1 MYNILSKEI
10 YSNYSDNI
18 TLDRRQRWRNNNR
31 ETEKRNSRR
40 ITRCKRALKLA
51 NKVKYG
57 DIKTI
62 VAKMIDTLFFDI
74 YDDLSAEGLPRYVIV
89 AFIIQ
94 EAELQLKSRYE
105 IEDVDDGPADIFGYC
120 ANVYSYNDFQESF
133 PSAED
138 KQKAIKKAG
147 KIIEEKKMKALG
159 TIIPYLLVHSWYPSS
174 IFSQTRAT
182 FPTNVFGSL
191 NEAPTL
197 RGDSDSIGRDT
208 EESDERERE
217 ETVVGNGNHAEVE
230 YIIISDDE

>member
-1 MYNILSKEI
+1 MNG
-10 YSNYSDNI
+10 DNI
-18 TLDRRQRWRNNNR
+18 TVDRRQRWRNNNR

-57 DIKTI
+57 DIKRI
-62 VAKMIDTLFFDI
+62 VAKMIDTLYFDI
-74 YDDLSAEGLPRYVIV
+74 YDELSAEGLPRYAIV

-105 IEDVDDGPADIFGYC
+105 IEDADDGPGDVFG
-120 ANVYSYNDFQESF
+120 
-133 PSAED
+133 
-138 KQKAIKKAG
+138 
-147 KIIEEKKMKALG
+147 
-159 TIIPYLLVHSWYPSS
+159 S

-182 FPTNVFGSL
+182 FPANVFGSL
-191 NEAPTL
+191 NEAPRL

-208 EESDERERE
+208 EEGDERERE
-217 ETVVGNGNHAEVE
+217 ETIVGNGNHAEVE